1 MSLLDTFVV
10 SALNAEF
17 DVPYLPPARADEWEP
32 RFDEHGPYDSLDSQ
46 TSTDGSDH
54 EPSSCIGQESL
65 LKTERQALEECQCNE
80 MLSPAIET
88 EHPDQQNSVFD
99 PFEGACPGN
108 DLMTKMLEIKA
119 KDSENWLLRLARLIS
134 PQSWE
139 TL

>member
-1 MSLLDTFVV
+1 MSLLDTSVV
-10 SALNAEF
+10 SALHAEF
-17 DVPYLPPARADEWEP
+17 DVPYLPSEKSDEWEP
-32 RFDEHGPYDSLDSQ
+32 RFDEHGPCDSPDSQ
-46 TSTDGSDH
+46 MSTDGSDH
-54 EPSSCIGQESL
+54 GPSACIGQESL
-65 LKTERQALEECQCNE
+65 LKTERQAVEECQCNG

-119 KDSENWLLRLARLIS
+119 KDSENWLRRLARLIS